1 MSCSVIGLRK
11 SFQNNGDQNI
21 DVWRRLGKTSEKRN
35 LFTQTIV
42 DKIYEAMSRNQAKLD
57 RTTKL

>member
-21 DVWRRLGKTSEKRN
+21 DVRRRLGKTSEKRN

-42 DKIYEAMSRNQAKLD
+42 DEIYEAMSRNQAKLD

>member
-21 DVWRRLGKTSEKRN
+21 DVRRRLGKTSEKRN